1 MGPLLVGASAAMLKG
16 FATRVRRYFRG
27 ELGGG
32 CDRLRAFSDFLTFF
46 RQGPRQCGYGTD
58 CVENQ
63 LISEALGRPEKA
75 DLRRIDDHSPN
86 NADIQIY
93 RRINILVLAIA
104 LAVCLAIGLTVW
116 SALRQDDITRTD
128 NLSLAASA
136 IATDRATM
144 IHTLHDYSVGDEIYE
159 NIVLS
164 PDTSWWRE
172 NLRPGLFNDF
182 GVTMVAVYNARDQ
195 ISMYQGFDDRSDSSQ
210 TSLRGPEI
218 REFLNAVRAQYNG
231 QAGGKTAF
239 VDIDGEIFMIA
250 GSVVQPLSDDRKP
263 DFDTILYEGAVL
275 VLFRP
280 IDGTFIDRISESFLL
295 PDLQLESIQLERR
308 RELSIALQSPSG
320 SDLIYLTWIPDWPS
334 EATLLFVVPPIVL
347 FVLGIMFLVR
357 YATSTL
363 RRGTNEIIQSRD
375 EAINAERKLLES
387 HILLERRVEER
398 TAELEQSRQ
407 QAESANQ
414 AKSAFLANMSHEL
427 RTPLNAII
435 GYSEMM
441 LEDAEDEGAEERVG
455 DLRKVHRSGRHLL
468 GLINDILDISKIE
481 AGKIELNL
489 DPVNLADTIADV
501 ENTAAP
507 LMEANNNRF
516 KITKPEGIGMIE
528 SDGQRLRQV
537 LLNLLSNAAKFTEN
551 GDIELTVERNGD
563 GWVRFQVRDT
573 GIGMSPEQVENL
585 FQPFVQA
592 DSSISQRFGGTGLGL
607 AISHRFIEIMG
618 GRITVESELGA
629 GTRFTV
635 WLHDIEP
642 AIQRNSALSA
652 LG

>member
-1 MGPLLVGASAAMLKG
+1 M
-16 FATRVRRYFRG
+16 
-27 ELGGG
+27 
-32 CDRLRAFSDFLTFF
+32 
-46 RQGPRQCGYGTD
+46 
-58 CVENQ
+58 ENQ
-63 LISEALGRPEKA
+63 LASEALDRPERA
-75 DLRRIDDHSPN
+75 GPSRIDGDNPN
-86 NADIQIY
+86 NADVQIY

-104 LAVCLAIGLTVW
+104 LAVCLAIGLTIW
-116 SALRQDDITRTD
+116 SALRQDDITRTE
-128 NLSLAASA
+128 NLSLAAAA

-164 PDTSWWRE
+164 PDTSWWHE

-182 GVTMVAVYNARDQ
+182 GVTIAAVYNARDEV
-195 ISMYQGFDDRSDSSQ
+195 SMYQGFGDRSESTQ

-231 QAGGKTAF
+231 QADGKTAF
-239 VDIDGEIFMIA
+239 VDIDGSIFMIA
-250 GSVVQPLSDDRKP
+250 GSVVQPLDDERKP
-263 DFDTILYEGAVL
+263 DFDTVLYEGAVL

-280 IDGTFIDRISESFLL
+280 VDGTFIDGISESFLL
-295 PDLQLESIQLERR
+295 PGLHLESTRQERNG
-308 RELSIALQSPSG
+308 ELSIALQSPSG
-320 SDLIYLTWIPDWPS
+320 SDLIYLAWNPDWPS
-334 EATLLFVVPPIVL
+334 EATLLLVVPPIAL
-347 FVLGIMFLVR
+347 IVLGIMFLVR

-363 RRGTNEIIQSRD
+363 KRGTNEIIRSRD
-375 EAINAERKLLES
+375 EAITAERKLLES

-398 TAELEQSRQ
+398 TKELDKARQ
-407 QAESANQ
+407 QAELANQ

-435 GYSEMM
+435 GYSELM
-441 LEDAEDEGAEERVG
+441 LEDAEDEGAEERID

-481 AGKIELNL
+481 AGKVELNF
-489 DPVNLADTIADV
+489 DPVDLADTVADV
-501 ENTAAP
+501 ESTASP

-516 KITKPEGIGMIE
+516 KITIPEGIGMIE

-551 GDIELTVERNGD
+551 GEIELTVERNGD
-563 GWVRFQVRDT
+563 RWVRFQVRDT
-573 GIGMSPEQVENL
+573 GIGMSTEQIGSL

-642 AIQRNSALSA
+642 AIQQDSTVSAH
-652 LG
+652 G